1 VLLSLLLS
9 LLLHHINTE
18 LTAFRIF
25 GGVLNIRLF
34 MEALYLLF
42 PLLYLRFAHGFP
54 QVVIVA
60 LWLDAMEPHNFGLR
74 LTLYTLLL
82 VLMLPVRVRIRRE
95 NPAHVARLAMV
106 MNFLLFTALLAA
118 SLAGPVSFRADC
130 SGRPWAISPYR
141 KP

>member
-1 VLLSLLLS
+1 MPRRARRGRLWLPVLLSLLLS

-54 QVVIVA
+54 QVVIVKS
-60 LWLDAMEPHNFGLR
+60 R
-74 LTLYTLLL
+74 
-82 VLMLPVRVRIRRE
+82 
-95 NPAHVARLAMV
+95 
-106 MNFLLFTALLAA
+106 
-118 SLAGPVSFRADC
+118 
-130 SGRPWAISPYR
+130 
-141 KP
+141 